1 MDATSGGERRTV
13 QEYGTVVVVGGG
25 CYGGYYLRQLGRA
38 ARADAV
44 RWRRLLVVDR
54 DPACAV
60 AARLTASDWDDLP
73 APELVVSDWSAFF
86 DRWLGSAAEAPAEA
100 DHDAVVPSPLMP
112 HLLFDWLLARARRRW
127 PARSA
132 GVEPLR
138 RAPDTPWQ
146 RAAPDG
152 THFVSFAEWMCP
164 INCIEP
170 AKCPHVR
177 AERSWSL
184 PVTLRRYAEE
194 ERTMGIALAG
204 PAVFH
209 CTHRVYG
216 VGMVDVRDVLEAD
229 REVARLGAAG
239 PVELLVGTV
248 SHCHGA
254 LNRLVVG
261 PEPHGPVP

>member
-1 MDATSGGERRTV
+1 VGATSAAERRAI
-13 QEYGTVVVVGGG
+13 QDFGTVVVVGGG
-25 CYGGYYLRQLGRA
+25 CYGDYYLRQLGRA
-38 ARADAV
+38 AAAGAV

-54 DPACAV
+54 DPGCAV
-60 AARLTASDWDDLP
+60 ARRLAGGDPIALP
-73 APELVVSDWSAFF
+73 AMELVVSEWAPFF
-86 DRWLGSAAEAPAEA
+86 DSWLASSAVDPAGA
-100 DHDAVVPSPLMP
+100 DRDAVVPSPLMP

-127 PARSA
+127 PSRSV
-132 GVEPLR
+132 GVEPLQ

-177 AERSWSL
+177 AERTWSL
-184 PVTLRRYAEE
+184 PVTLRRYAAEE
-194 ERTMGIALAG
+194 QAAGTAIAGA
-204 PAVFH
+204 AVFH

-239 PVELLVGTV
+239 PFELLVGTV

-261 PEPHGPVP
+261 PEPFVPVP

>member
-1 MDATSGGERRTV
+1 
-13 QEYGTVVVVGGG
+13 VVGGG
-25 CYGGYYLRQLGRA
+25 CYGDYYLRQLGRA
-38 ARADAV
+38 AAAGAV

-54 DPACAV
+54 DPGCAV
-60 AARLTASDWDDLP
+60 ARRLAGGDPIALP
-73 APELVVSDWSAFF
+73 AMELVVSEWAPFF
-86 DRWLGSAAEAPAEA
+86 DSWLASSAVDPAGA
-100 DHDAVVPSPLMP
+100 DRDAVVPSPLMP

-127 PARSA
+127 P
-132 GVEPLR
+132 
-138 RAPDTPWQ
+138 
-146 RAAPDG
+146 

-177 AERSWSL
+177 AERTWSL
-184 PVTLRRYAEE
+184 PVTLRRYAAEE
-194 ERTMGIALAG
+194 QAAGTAIAGA
-204 PAVFH
+204 AVFH

-239 PVELLVGTV
+239 PFELLVGTV

-261 PEPHGPVP
+261 PEPFVPVP

>member
-1 MDATSGGERRTV
+1 VGATSGGEGRAA
-13 QEYGTVVVVGGG
+13 QDFGTVVVVGGG

-38 ARADAV
+38 ARAGAV
-44 RWRRLLVVDR
+44 RWRRLLVIDR
-54 DPACAV
+54 DPRCAV
-60 AARLTASDWDDLP
+60 ADLVTASDWHDVP
-73 APELVVSDWSAFF
+73 APELVVSDWGAFF
-86 DRWLGSAAEAPAEA
+86 DGWLAASAEDPDSAT
-100 DHDAVVPSPLMP
+100 DDAVVPSPLMP

-127 PARSA
+127 PSRSV
-132 GVEPLR
+132 GIEPLR

-184 PVTLRRYAEE
+184 PVALRRYAAE
-194 ERTMGIALAG
+194 ERAAGAALEG

-216 VGMVDVRDVLEAD
+216 VGMVDVRDVLAAD
-229 REVARLGAAG
+229 RELARLGESG
-239 PVELLVGTV
+239 PFEILVGTV

-261 PEPHGPVP
+261 SEPRVPVP